1 MLVSE
6 KIKLTLET
14 DLCNLERKIY
24 NQWEFLF
31 DIKQELVEIMN
42 IHKDLNDC
50 SVKKSEPLA
59 HHQATRNKQSK
70 SEKIEEDKFN
80 KTHIPKKNEGKLLEV
95 GSVERTNPK
104 TEEKNLKKNKSDIN
118 SIKVIPDNTKIMVK
132 TKSERKIEP
141 KEIKEIERKRPVT
154 AKSVNPKEVL
164 FDYDLG

>member
-14 DLCNLERKIY
+14 DLINLESKIY
-24 NQWEFLF
+24 NQWEYLF

-42 IHKDLNDC
+42 THKELNDC
-50 SVKKSEPLA
+50 SIKKPDPLV
-59 HHQATRNKQSK
+59 HHQLTRNKQSK
-70 SEKIEEDKFN
+70 SEKIDEDKLN

-104 TEEKNLKKNKSDIN
+104 TEDKNLKKNKSDIN
-118 SIKVIPDNTKIMVK
+118 SIKVVPDHPKIMVK

-154 AKSVNPKEVL
+154 AKSVAPKEVW
-164 FDYDLG
+164 FIMI

>member
-14 DLCNLERKIY
+14 DLINLESKIY
-24 NQWEFLF
+24 NQWEYLF

-42 IHKDLNDC
+42 THKELNDC
-50 SVKKSEPLA
+50 SIKKPDPLV
-59 HHQATRNKQSK
+59 HHQLTRNKQSK
-70 SEKIEEDKFN
+70 SEKIDEDKLN

-104 TEEKNLKKNKSDIN
+104 TEDKNLKKNKSDIN
-118 SIKVIPDNTKIMVK
+118 SIKVVPDHTKIMVK

-154 AKSVNPKEVL
+154 AKSVAPKEVW
-164 FDYDLG
+164 FIMI